1 MIASGGQGSFYKNRP
16 WTPQKFLFRSN
27 SMNIN
32 FFRSYIII
40 VSIIV
45 LLSIS
50 MGCGKDPAEA
60 GKKGP
65 VAMLFPVET
74 ITVEE
79 QAVTY
84 SIYAV
89 GSVEAFEVVQV
100 TARVAGVVDKVRFAE
115 GTQVRTDQVLV
126 EIEPER
132 YKLAVE
138 SARATWEKAK
148 AAKADAE
155 AGVQRRQQVV
165 EKNPGLIP
173 GEELETWRTRVRTA
187 DADVA
192 LAYAQLNQAELN
204 LHDALVRAPV
214 VGVIQTRTV
223 QTGQYVQPGAVLATL
238 IRRDPLL
245 LRFKVAEQEADRLKP
260 GQEAVFQVKN
270 DKTEYTAAIT
280 HVAAA
285 AEENTRMAA
294 ITAEITDK
302 NKNLLRP
309 GAFAEI
315 HIPVGSSRKVPVIPQ
330 TAIRPSERGF
340 LSFVVENGQAVERVV
355 TLGMRTT
362 DGRVEVLQ
370 GLKAGETLVIRG
382 GEALRS
388 GVPVKITPASNL
400 EQPVTTGEK

>member
-1 MIASGGQGSFYKNRP
+1 MNI
-16 WTPQKFLFRSN
+16 KFLRL
-27 SMNIN
+27 
-32 FFRSYIII
+32 YII

-45 LLSIS
+45 LLLTF
-50 MGCGKDPAEA
+50 MGCGRDPAEA

-65 VAMLFPVET
+65 AGGPMAMMFPVET

-79 QAVTY
+79 QTVTY

-115 GTQVRTDQVLV
+115 GTSVQADQVLV

-155 AGVQRRQQVV
+155 AGLKRRQQVV

-192 LAYAQLNQAELN
+192 LTYAQLNQAELN

-245 LRFKVAEQEADRLKP
+245 LRFKVPEQEADRLKP
-260 GQEAVFQVKN
+260 GQEAIFQVKN

-294 ITAEITDK
+294 ITAEIIDK

-330 TAIRPSERGF
+330 TAVRPSERGF
-340 LSFVVENGQAVERVV
+340 LSFVVENGRAQERVV

-362 DGRVEVLQ
+362 DGRVEVLE
-370 GLKAGETLVIRG
+370 GLKTGETLVIRG

-388 GVPVKITPASNL
+388 GVPVKITRGS
-400 EQPVTTGEK
+400 EIEKPDKTREK

>member
-1 MIASGGQGSFYKNRP
+1 MR
-16 WTPQKFLFRSN
+16 
-27 SMNIN
+27 IN
-32 FFRSYIII
+32 FFRVFIII
-40 VSIIV
+40 SVIV
-45 LLSIS
+45 LLLTF

-65 VAMLFPVET
+65 RGGPRTMMFPVET
-74 ITVEE
+74 ITVQEE
-79 QAVTY
+79 AVTY

-115 GTQVRTDQVLV
+115 GTQVQADQVLV

-155 AGVQRRQQVV
+155 AGLQRRQQVV

-173 GEELETWRTRVRTA
+173 GEEIETWRTRVRTA
-187 DADVA
+187 EADVA
-192 LAYAQLNQAELN
+192 LTLAQLNQAELN

-214 VGVIQTRTV
+214 AGVIQTRTV

-238 IRRDPLL
+238 VRRDPLL
-245 LRFKVAEQEADRLKP
+245 LRFKVPEQEADRLKP

-315 HIPVGSSRKVPVIPQ
+315 HIPVGSTRKVPVIPQ
-330 TAIRPSERGF
+330 TAVRPSERGF
-340 LSFVVENGQAVERVV
+340 LSFVVENGRAVERII

-382 GEALRS
+382 GEALRT
-388 GVPVKITPASNL
+388 GVPVKITPGGRIDKTPANMGKIKS
-400 EQPVTTGEK
+400 QGDPS

>member
-1 MIASGGQGSFYKNRP
+1 
-16 WTPQKFLFRSN
+16 
-27 SMNIN
+27 MNIY
-32 FFRSYIII
+32 FFRLFIII
-40 VSIIV
+40 SIIV
-45 LLSIS
+45 LLLTSL
-50 MGCGKDPAEA
+50 GCGKDPAEA

-65 VAMLFPVET
+65 AGGPRAMMFPVET

-115 GTQVRTDQVLV
+115 GTQVQADQVLV

-138 SARATWEKAK
+138 SARAAWEKAK

-155 AGVQRRQQVV
+155 AGLQRRQQVV

-192 LAYAQLNQAELN
+192 LTYAQLNQAELN

-214 VGVIQTRTV
+214 GGVIQTRTV

-260 GQEAVFQVKN
+260 GQKALFQVKN
-270 DKTEYTAAIT
+270 DKTEYTAVIT

-315 HIPVGSSRKVPVIPQ
+315 HIPVGSSREKCS
-330 TAIRPSERGF
+330 ASAASSRRSSCRLNSEMV
-340 LSFVVENGQAVERVV
+340 SFW
-355 TLGMRTT
+355 L
-362 DGRVEVLQ
+362 
-370 GLKAGETLVIRG
+370 
-382 GEALRS
+382 
-388 GVPVKITPASNL
+388 
-400 EQPVTTGEK
+400 

>member
-32 FFRSYIII
+32 FFRLYIKILI
-40 VSIIV
+40 VV
-45 LLSIS
+45 LLLTSS
-50 MGCGKDPAEA
+50 GCGKDPAEA

-65 VAMLFPVET
+65 GAMLFPVET

-362 DGRVEVLQ
+362 DGRVEIMQ

-388 GVPVKITPASNL
+388 GVPVKITPASQI
-400 EQPVTTGEK
+400 EKPDKTGEK